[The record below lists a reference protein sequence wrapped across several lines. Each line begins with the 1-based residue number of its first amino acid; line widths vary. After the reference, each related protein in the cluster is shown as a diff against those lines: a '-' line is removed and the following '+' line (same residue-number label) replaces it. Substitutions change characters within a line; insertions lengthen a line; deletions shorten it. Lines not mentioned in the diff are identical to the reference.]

1 MKTERSDGAGNLFV
15 VTAPSGAGK
24 TSLVHALLAQQPQ
37 LRLSVSWTTRAPR
50 NGEVDGR
57 DYHFID
63 RAEFERRREA
73 GEFLEWAE
81 VHGNLYGT
89 SRTWI
94 EEQIRA
100 GVDIVLE
107 IDWQG
112 AAQVQRLFPRA
123 VCVFIVPPSLEALR
137 QRLEGRG
144 QDSPAVIAQRMT
156 ASRDELQQ
164 AFRFE
169 YVIINQDFVVALEQ
183 LQILVEAARLRL
195 SGQRIRHREV
205 FAALGIDDVDPSG
218 VVIDGI
224 TDGAKDC
231 ASSDSERGILHS

>member
-1 MKTERSDGAGNLFV
+1 MTC
-15 VTAPSGAGK
+15 
-24 TSLVHALLAQQPQ
+24 
-37 LRLSVSWTTRAPR
+37 TTRATR
-50 NGEVDGR
+50 KGEVDGR
-57 DYHFID
+57 EYQFID
-63 RAEFERRREA
+63 RPEFERRREA